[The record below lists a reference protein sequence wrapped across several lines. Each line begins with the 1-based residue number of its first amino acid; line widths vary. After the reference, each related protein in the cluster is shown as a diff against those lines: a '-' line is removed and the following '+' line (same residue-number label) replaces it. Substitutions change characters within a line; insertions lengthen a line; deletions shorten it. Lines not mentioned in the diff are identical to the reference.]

1 MVKLHIKKGDED
13 QFLVETMV
21 QISID
26 DLMKILVPIYNG
38 RLKVNRIC
46 SEIEMLAES
55 GVSLPPNMQG
65 LTEDQI
71 EELKLVDEWA
81 EKCSPSGG
89 YDFKK
94 DVMGRRNG
102 RAPTQK
108 MKDVLLKTVK
118 EAKDMI
124 SKKLVGSG
132 TFLNQKTIDETLGIL
147 RGAVTIVYP
156 MNLPPHDPIRMEFE
170 NVEDLSGTQASL
182 EVLVMDEVSIW
193 WAGKEFQRGKN
204 LQDYVGKNEKTKIIC
219 KLQKRGGGPPAREPV
234 VNEEER
240 KAMMSYYFKK
250 QEEYKKLEKESDDSY
265 LNSEWADSGALK
277 RQFQG
282 LTDIKWKGG
291 FR

>member
-13 QFLVETMV
+13 QFLIETTV
-21 QISID
+21 QISVE
-26 DLMKILVPIYNG
+26 DLMKLLIPIYNG

-55 GVSLPPNMQG
+55 GASLPPNMQG
-65 LTEDQI
+65 LTEEQV
-71 EELKLVDEWA
+71 EELRLVDEWT

-89 YDFKK
+89 YDFKR

-102 RAPTQK
+102 RSPSQK

-118 EAKDMI
+118 EAKEMI
-124 SKKLVGSG
+124 SKKKIGEGVFV
-132 TFLNQKTIDETLGIL
+132 TQNTVDEALSIL

-170 NVEDLSGTQASL
+170 NVEDLAGTQASL
-182 EVLVMDEVSIW
+182 EILNIEDSAIW

-204 LQDYVGKNEKTKIIC
+204 LQDYVGKNEKTKILC

-234 VNEEER
+234 VNEDER
-240 KAMMSYYFKK
+240 KAMMSYYYKK
-250 QEEYKKLEKESDDSY
+250 QEEFKKLEKESDDEY
-265 LNSEWADSGALK
+265 LNSDWCDNNALK

-282 LTDIKWKGG
+282 MTDIKWKSG